1 MVTEAFM
8 RKIFFFVA
16 LALEVFLFGSC
27 MMTPDGP
34 VIDFDVF
41 NGVDWSK
48 VSASKSEI
56 SEEEYFYE

>member
-1 MVTEAFM
+1 M

-27 MMTPDGP
+27 LMTPDGP

-48 VSASKSEI
+48 VLASKSEI